1 MAKIIEVKVSV
12 PDWVC
17 EDDVRRVVEEVLERL
32 SRRIPADKLRE
43 ILGVKETTWD
53 IEVPRSIE
61 EKILELRRKRIQH

>member
-1 MAKIIEVKVSV
+1 VAKIIEVKVSV

-43 ILGVKETTWD
+43 ILVCQGDDVGHRGSK
-53 IEVPRSIE
+53 
-61 EKILELRRKRIQH
+61 KY